1 MDRESDWRKN
11 WFKFRA
17 DEFYKDE
24 ETLRQSYSGAA
35 GKSGGEKNRLAST
48 ILATAIAYQYGIGV
62 GGKQTE
68 TFRLVAVDEMFSK
81 TDDEFSQYLLDLF
94 KEFHLQLLIVQPL
107 DAKIHVVQKY
117 VERYHVVERRD
128 GLSFVG
134 DLSVQEYL
142 GDQVQSADGEE
153 GSTVEDEAVESES

>member
-1 MDRESDWRKN
+1 
-11 WFKFRA
+11 
-17 DEFYKDE
+17 
-24 ETLRQSYSGAA
+24 
-35 GKSGGEKNRLAST
+35 
-48 ILATAIAYQYGIGV
+48 
-62 GGKQTE
+62 
-68 TFRLVAVDEMFSK
+68 MFSK

-134 DLSVQEYL
+134 DLSVHEYL
-142 GDQVQSADGEE
+142 GSQKGEE
-153 GSTVEDEAVESES
+153 VESSEEVPEESEPVESD

>member
-1 MDRESDWRKN
+1 
-11 WFKFRA
+11 
-17 DEFYKDE
+17 
-24 ETLRQSYSGAA
+24 
-35 GKSGGEKNRLAST
+35 
-48 ILATAIAYQYGIGV
+48 
-62 GGKQTE
+62 
-68 TFRLVAVDEMFSK
+68 RLVAVDEMFSK

-153 GSTVEDEAVESES
+153 GSTVEDQAVESES

>member
-1 MDRESDWRKN
+1 M
-11 WFKFRA
+11 
-17 DEFYKDE
+17 
-24 ETLRQSYSGAA
+24 
-35 GKSGGEKNRLAST
+35 
-48 ILATAIAYQYGIGV
+48 

-94 KEFHLQLLIVQPL
+94 KDFHLQLLIVQPL

-134 DLSVQEYL
+134 DLSVHEYL
-142 GDQVQSADGEE
+142 GSRPKEKSDSLEE
-153 GSTVEDEAVESES
+153 LMDESEKVESE

>member
-1 MDRESDWRKN
+1 
-11 WFKFRA
+11 
-17 DEFYKDE
+17 
-24 ETLRQSYSGAA
+24 
-35 GKSGGEKNRLAST
+35 
-48 ILATAIAYQYGIGV
+48 
-62 GGKQTE
+62 
-68 TFRLVAVDEMFSK
+68 MFSK

-134 DLSVQEYL
+134 DLSVREYSMVNNL
-142 GDQVQSADGEE
+142 RSTEGEE
-153 GSTVEDEAVESES
+153 EVEGETVETEY

>member
-1 MDRESDWRKN
+1 M
-11 WFKFRA
+11 
-17 DEFYKDE
+17 
-24 ETLRQSYSGAA
+24 
-35 GKSGGEKNRLAST
+35 
-48 ILATAIAYQYGIGV
+48 

-134 DLSVQEYL
+134 DLSVHEYL
-142 GDQVQSADGEE
+142 GSRPKEKSGSLEE
-153 GSTVEDEAVESES
+153 LMDESEKVESE

>member
-1 MDRESDWRKN
+1 
-11 WFKFRA
+11 
-17 DEFYKDE
+17 
-24 ETLRQSYSGAA
+24 
-35 GKSGGEKNRLAST
+35 
-48 ILATAIAYQYGIGV
+48 
-62 GGKQTE
+62 
-68 TFRLVAVDEMFSK
+68 MFSK

-134 DLSVQEYL
+134 DLSVREYL
-142 GDQVQSADGEE
+142 GEE
-153 GSTVEDEAVESES
+153 VKEESSKQEVEDETVESESEGILL